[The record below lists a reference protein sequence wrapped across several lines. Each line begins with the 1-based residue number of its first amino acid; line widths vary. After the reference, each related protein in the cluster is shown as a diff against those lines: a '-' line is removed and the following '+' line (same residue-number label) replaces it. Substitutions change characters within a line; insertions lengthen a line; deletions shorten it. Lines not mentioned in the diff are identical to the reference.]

1 MIPNDGLPDN
11 VLLAIFEF
19 CVDEDQSTKIEI
31 EAWHSLTH
39 VCRQW
44 RSVVFGS
51 RHCLNLRL
59 VCTTGTPARDTLDVW
74 PALPLVI
81 QCYDYHQTESIDNII
96 AALERSNR
104 VCQIDFSRKVPSS
117 LLETVFGSMQK
128 PFPELTH
135 LELTS
140 VDEMVPVLPDS
151 FLGGAAPR
159 LQFLWLYGIPFP
171 GLLKFLLS
179 ATHLTELQLFNIRHS
194 EYLSPQ
200 AMLTVLSALI
210 GLETLWYEF
219 QSPLSHPDWA
229 SRLPPSP
236 DTLGLPCSHIFRV

>member
-1 MIPNDGLPDN
+1 MIPSGGLPDD

-19 CVDEDQSTKIEI
+19 CVDENQSTKIEI

-39 VCRQW
+39 VCQQW

-51 RHCLNLRL
+51 PHRLNLRL
-59 VCTTGTPARDTLDVW
+59 ACTTGTPARDTLDVW
-74 PALPLVI
+74 PALPLFI

-96 AALERSNR
+96 AALERSDR

-135 LELTS
+135 LQFTS
-140 VDEMVPVLPDS
+140 VDEMVPVLSDS
-151 FLGGAAPR
+151 FLGGSALR

-171 GLLKFLLS
+171 GLRKFLLS
-179 ATHLTELQLFNIRHS
+179 ATHLTELHLFKIRNS
-194 EYLSPQ
+194 
-200 AMLTVLSALI
+200 T
-210 GLETLWYEF
+210 
-219 QSPLSHPDWA
+219 
-229 SRLPPSP
+229 
-236 DTLGLPCSHIFRV
+236 FRVPFASCTAHYPLRVDRP